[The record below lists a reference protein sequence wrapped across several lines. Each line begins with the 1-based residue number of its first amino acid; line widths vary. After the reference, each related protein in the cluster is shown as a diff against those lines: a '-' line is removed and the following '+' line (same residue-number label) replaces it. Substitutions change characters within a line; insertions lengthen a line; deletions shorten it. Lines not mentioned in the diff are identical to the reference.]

1 MPVSLKP
8 RRRLLEEG
16 CRFRI
21 GPRVAEVIAVRP
33 EGYVV
38 IWEEWTDPKTG
49 VVNDSAREL
58 LNYPRVE
65 TENSHGQLVILSR
78 PGMEDADP
86 SSMVQKS
93 LAWRSGNGGITVS
106 RASRKPLVSIAPG
119 CHASF
124 RS

>member
-8 RRRLLEEG
+8 CRKLLEEG

-21 GPRVAEVIAVRP
+21 GPRPAEVIAVRP

-38 IWEEWTDPKTG
+38 IWDEWTDPKTG
-49 VVNDSAREL
+49 VVNDPVHKF

-65 TENSHGQLVILSR
+65 TENSHGQLVIISR
-78 PGMEDADP
+78 PGMKDADLSYIP
-86 SSMVQKS
+86 RH
-93 LAWRSGNGGITVS
+93 WRTH
-106 RASRKPLVSIAPG
+106 KELPG
-119 CHASF
+119 CLSEKLVRLER